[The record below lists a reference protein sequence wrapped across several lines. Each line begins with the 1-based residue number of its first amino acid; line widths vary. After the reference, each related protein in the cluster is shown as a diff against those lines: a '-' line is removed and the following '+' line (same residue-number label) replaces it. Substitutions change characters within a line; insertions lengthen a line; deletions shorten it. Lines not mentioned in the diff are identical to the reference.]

1 MYNIKYILHVLYND
15 HHRQC
20 NQIKLHTKFKLPAMY
35 AHSVAEEA
43 ANKLYD

>member
-1 MYNIKYILHVLYND
+1 MCND

-20 NQIKLHTKFKLPAMY
+20 NQIKLHTKFKLPALY
-35 AHSVAEEA
+35 NAHSFVEGA